1 MRCECGH
8 SETFHDKECEEAI
21 EVRPAGHGH
30 SDDLAEYEP
39 CPCKAFKL
47 DPNWEP
53 LSPPGW
59 EGGFADNH

>member
-8 SETFHDKECEEAI
+8 SDMFHEPKGIVLVCEECD
-21 EVRPAGHGH
+21 ECSG
-30 SDDLAEYEP
+30 
-39 CPCKAFKL
+39 FKL

-53 LSPPGW
+53 PSPPGW